1 MKMRSFFISLSIL
14 TCILGLIFIVRG
26 WTHPTKYQME
36 LSKETTTAV
45 RVTQIYS
52 EATHRVVVGIGFVSL
67 GILVASIGRLID
79 NEDVRHIFKKVF
91 GKNRDH
97 PEEIQ
102 DE

>member
-1 MKMRSFFISLSIL
+1 MRSFFILLSIL
-14 TCILGLIFIVRG
+14 TCILGVIFIVRG
-26 WTHPTKYQME
+26 WTHPTNYQQE

-79 NEDVRHIFKKVF
+79 NEGVRHVFKKVF

-97 PEEIQ
+97 PEELQ

>member
-1 MKMRSFFISLSIL
+1 MRAFFISLSIL
-14 TCILGLIFIVRG
+14 TCILGLIFIIRG
-26 WTHPTKYQME
+26 CSHPTKYKKE

-45 RVTQIYS
+45 RVTQVYS

-67 GILVASIGRLID
+67 GILVASIGRLIVS
-79 NEDVRHIFKKVF
+79 EDVRLKFRNIFCR
-91 GKNRDH
+91 NRDH